1 MDERFKK
8 KKYNNTLL
16 FESKNINKNSKNSA
30 STKIENQNNYK
41 FHPDLNS
48 SSPNFKKPLNS
59 ITENKN
65 ESQEFKENVFNNDKI
80 NNIKDESRKKQKFIR
95 LKKGIQITKKPKT
108 SRNIKNNNK
117 NKIILTTNNDGQFDL
132 KIQRKDMNNKELRQ
146 KQGKRISETLN
157 HSYSFDNYLNITS
170 NLGFKYKSP
179 FQNKQLFE
187 NSFVQSI
194 KSEKRKTE
202 LIQAL
207 EKYKKFRTLIPPK
220 TEKRFHSYRNLKKN
234 FCETENETENVGKRL
249 EQINRIK
256 IQNIINFEKL
266 YENIHKK
273 NFDKYMDEYYKRK
286 TYDYGRNHKKIY
298 VRQLLREEKYIID
311 DDGREKIFEI
321 NQSVFSNKA
330 NMNKDEYL
338 NDKNLQES
346 EKKIKEFK
354 EKIKNSNKKIIIYDK
369 NSYRANNEKNNC
381 TQQRRSFPNNKDI
394 KTFINNSNND
404 KNKIFIKKHPS
415 RLKTNSSSNLNN
427 NNKISNKKIININQY
442 SERKFLDNNIKNHSF
457 REIKKV
463 SKDNEKG
470 KNQKILRYNK
480 KTLNDN
486 FYKDNNKRQN
496 TFRNN
501 NNFINK
507 NQTSENKNY
516 PNNQRINIENNKN
529 IFNSNRSFDSKGNSK
544 NNFIYKDINKNK
556 QNNINPRQFILFNL
570 NNQNNSEL
578 NKNNNF
584 IIINTSND
592 SK

>member
-59 ITENKN
+59 ITESKN
-65 ESQEFKENVFNNDKI
+65 ESQEFKENIFNNDKI

-157 HSYSFDNYLNITS
+157 HSYSFDNYLNISS

-207 EKYKKFRTLIPPK
+207 EKYKKFRSLIPPK

-311 DDGREKIFEI
+311 DDGKEKIFEI

-354 EKIKNSNKKIIIYDK
+354 EKIKN
-369 NSYRANNEKNNC
+369 R
-381 TQQRRSFPNNKDI
+381 
-394 KTFINNSNND
+394 
-404 KNKIFIKKHPS
+404 
-415 RLKTNSSSNLNN
+415 
-427 NNKISNKKIININQY
+427 
-442 SERKFLDNNIKNHSF
+442 
-457 REIKKV
+457 
-463 SKDNEKG
+463 
-470 KNQKILRYNK
+470 
-480 KTLNDN
+480 
-486 FYKDNNKRQN
+486 
-496 TFRNN
+496 
-501 NNFINK
+501 
-507 NQTSENKNY
+507 
-516 PNNQRINIENNKN
+516 
-529 IFNSNRSFDSKGNSK
+529 
-544 NNFIYKDINKNK
+544 
-556 QNNINPRQFILFNL
+556 
-570 NNQNNSEL
+570 
-578 NKNNNF
+578 
-584 IIINTSND
+584 
-592 SK
+592 

>member
-1 MDERFKK
+1 MDGRFKK
-8 KKYNNTLL
+8 KNYNNTLL

-65 ESQEFKENVFNNDKI
+65 ESQEFKENIFNNDKI

-117 NKIILTTNNDGQFDL
+117 NKIILTANNDGQFDL

-157 HSYSFDNYLNITS
+157 HSYSFDNYLNISS

-207 EKYKKFRTLIPPK
+207 EKYKKFRSLIPPK

-286 TYDYGRNHKKIY
+286 TYDYGRNHKRIY

-311 DDGREKIFEI
+311 DDGKEKIFEI

-369 NSYRANNEKNNC
+369 NSYRADNEKNNFI
-381 TQQRRSFPNNKDI
+381 QQRRSFPNNKDI

-470 KNQKILRYNK
+470 KNQNILRYNK

-507 NQTSENKNY
+507 NQTSENTL
-516 PNNQRINIENNKN
+516 I
-529 IFNSNRSFDSKGNSK
+529 
-544 NNFIYKDINKNK
+544 
-556 QNNINPRQFILFNL
+556 
-570 NNQNNSEL
+570 
-578 NKNNNF
+578 
-584 IIINTSND
+584 
-592 SK
+592 